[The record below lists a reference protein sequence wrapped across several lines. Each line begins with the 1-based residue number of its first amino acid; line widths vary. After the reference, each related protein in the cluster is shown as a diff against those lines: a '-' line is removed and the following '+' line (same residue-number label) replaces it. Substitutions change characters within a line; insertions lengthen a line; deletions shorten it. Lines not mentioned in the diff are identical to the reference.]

1 MSYLKKTSEW
11 IRKTQENI
19 EQEQEYKKKLANN
32 ESTSMFNVV
41 RRARTGVRLVP
52 IHEITNY
59 DGTLYEF
66 IKESSAMCTKL
77 TERVME
83 LEDKIKELENK

>member
-1 MSYLKKTSEW
+1 MSYLKRTSEW
-11 IRKTQENI
+11 VHKTQENI
-19 EQEQEYKKKLANN
+19 AQEQEYKKKLENN

-52 IHEITNY
+52 IHEIRNY
-59 DGTLYEF
+59 DSTLYEF

-77 TERVME
+77 TERVMQ

>member
-1 MSYLKKTSEW
+1 
-11 IRKTQENI
+11 
-19 EQEQEYKKKLANN
+19 
-32 ESTSMFNVV
+32 MFNVE

-52 IHEITNY
+52 IHKVSNY
-59 DGTLYEF
+59 DDTLYEF

-83 LEDKIKELENK
+83 LENKIKELEKK